1 MKLVLIVFS
10 AFLLLN
16 FQKKPGNISVT
27 HKQLFKLSPTGDSSK
42 LRFANSS
49 SLKHLPSVIRDL
61 SMALGESIFQEE
73 GLLNENG
80 FTVNLQDVFC
90 KNFDTSATVTYR
102 PADTVYYLKLNRLNK
117 YATDRALAVTLIHE
131 TMHCVLMDIDRR
143 ARHGDE
149 KALYLIERFNQK
161 IKNPFVRS
169 VNNFFD
175 LMNQGDVGQH
185 ELMCQL
191 FYDDMVLLLER
202 FAQIHR
208 PSFAQHEDAEI
219 LIWSGLQSTNRFNGL
234 SLEEKRQ
241 IELTILR
248 EKGVAVSNWNY

>member
-16 FQKKPGNISVT
+16 FQSKPGDLTVT
-27 HKQLFKLSPTGDSSK
+27 HKELFKISPTGDSSK
-42 LRFANSS
+42 LRFANGS
-49 SLKHLPSVIRDL
+49 SLKHVPSVIRDL
-61 SMALGESIFQEE
+61 SMALGQSVFEE
-73 GLLNENG
+73 KGLLNENG
-80 FTVNLQDVFC
+80 FTINLQDVFC
-90 KNFDTSATVTYR
+90 KNFDTSATVTYQ
-102 PADTVYYLKLNRLNK
+102 PTDTVYYLKLNRLNK
-117 YATDRALAVTLIHE
+117 YASDRALAVTLIHE

-149 KALYLIERFNQK
+149 KALYLTERFNQK
-161 IKNPFVRS
+161 IKNPSGRT

-175 LMNQGDVGQH
+175 LMNQGDIGQH

-208 PSFAQHEDAEI
+208 PAFGQHEDAEI
-219 LIWSGLQSTNRFNGL
+219 LIWSGLQNTRRFNQL

-241 IELTILR
+241 IELTILE
-248 EKGVAVSNWNY
+248 EKGVRVGYWNY